1 MKTLLGFILILV
13 FTGLALQ
20 NLAKAKDDVS
30 LFENQNKNQFEPIN
44 LAKITKVFPQIMK
57 YGYAGKVL
65 VRFDLN
71 AAGVPHNI
79 QIIEATRE
87 TIFDGAAEKL
97 MNKFRFAPGPM
108 RQGLLYEIT
117 FCLMSDRIT
126 PVLCDIQFERVAG
139 PADPKVIVYSIPYYN
154 SYAVKKAICGNVRV
168 RFDVDKA
175 GRIQNV
181 DILSSSRPGQFEI
194 SLKRSLSRF
203 RFEKHDPARGIEYN
217 VKFSLPGRCQ
227 AP

>member
-1 MKTLLGFILILV
+1 MKLFLGIVLLWV
-13 FTGLALQ
+13 FAGLSGQAQAQ
-20 NLAKAKDDVS
+20 NDTS
-30 LFENQNKNQFEPIN
+30 LFENQSKNQFEPLN
-44 LAKITKVFPQIMK
+44 LAKITKVFPQIMR

-79 QIIEATRE
+79 QIIETTRE

-97 MNKFRFAPGPM
+97 MRKFRFAPGPM

-117 FCLMSDRIT
+117 FCLMGDRIT

-139 PADPKVIVYSIPYYN
+139 PADPRVTVYSIPYYN
-154 SYAVKKAICGNVRV
+154 SYAVKKAICGAVWV
-168 RFDVDKA
+168 RFDVDAA
-175 GRIQNV
+175 GRIQNLV
-181 DILSSSRPGQFEI
+181 ILSSSRPGQFEI
-194 SLKRSLSRF
+194 SLKRSLARF
-203 RFEKHDPARGIEYN
+203 RFEKDDPARGIEY
-217 VKFSLPGRCQ
+217 KISFSLPGRCR